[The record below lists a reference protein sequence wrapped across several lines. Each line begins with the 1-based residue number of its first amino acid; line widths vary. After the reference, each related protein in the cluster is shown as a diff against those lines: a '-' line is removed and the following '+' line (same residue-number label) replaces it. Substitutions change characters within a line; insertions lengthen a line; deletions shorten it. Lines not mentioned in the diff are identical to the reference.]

1 LSSNWHLVNAV
12 ADADTGTIITEDGT
26 PVTAENGDALIVQGG
41 LESVDL
47 IGANT
52 SYYLKPNID
61 MTTKLLIGVAGVSTS
76 TPQGSGNAFT
86 INMEEGDLIN
96 EII

>member
-1 LSSNWHLVNAV
+1 
-12 ADADTGTIITEDGT
+12 
-26 PVTAENGDALIVQGG
+26 
-41 LESVDL
+41 
-47 IGANT
+47 
-52 SYYLKPNID
+52 
-61 MTTKLLIGVAGVSTS
+61 MTTKPLIGVAGVSTS